1 MKLDRDTLMKIGI
14 VAAVALIIYLVYRSR
29 KCKDSYTNFVP
40 QPQEDYAENMYM
52 EDAADYAEEG
62 DGDDYYEEEYQQHGQ
77 HGQENYT
84 LMESTLDDDQANAM
98 FEPEG

>member
-1 MKLDRDTLMKIGI
+1 MKSSLRRRL
-14 VAAVALIIYLVYRSR
+14 
-29 KCKDSYTNFVP
+29 
-40 QPQEDYAENMYM
+40 
-52 EDAADYAEEG
+52 EG
-62 DGDDYYEEEYQQHGQ
+62 GRGREGVDGRDYYEEEYQQHGQ